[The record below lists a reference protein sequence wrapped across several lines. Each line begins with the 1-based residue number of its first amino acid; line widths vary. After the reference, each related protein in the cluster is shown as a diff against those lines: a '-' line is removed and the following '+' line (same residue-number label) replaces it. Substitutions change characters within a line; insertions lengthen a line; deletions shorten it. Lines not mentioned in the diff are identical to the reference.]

1 MIIQTINLLEDFN
14 PHFID
19 LQEASS
25 LSLLKLNL
33 RYYINSVPPTQP
45 TTTSTTTPF
54 EYPHPPPAPPSPRHY
69 KL

>member
-45 TTTSTTTPF
+45 TTSSTTTRF
-54 EYPHPPPAPPSPRHY
+54 TYPPSRPAHPSPRLH